1 MLGTCSRHGI
11 GIGIGTITST
21 GTGIRGGDGG
31 STATVPGVAVPD
43 DDAVPEHGDGLL
55 DRPERAS
62 GVDLGTVRCGCHA
75 RGPEQLATRIVAS
88 GQGSLIQDCK
98 QHELSGGIYGSEP
111 IE

>member
-1 MLGTCSRHGI
+1 
-11 GIGIGTITST
+11 
-21 GTGIRGGDGG
+21 
-31 STATVPGVAVPD
+31 VAVPD

-62 GVDLGTVRCGCHA
+62 GVDLGTVRCRCHA

-88 GQGSLIQDCK
+88 GQGSLVQDCK
-98 QHELSGGIYGSEP
+98 QHELSAGIYGSEP